1 MTSWWHRLLFRK
13 KMEDKLER
21 ELSFHLDQ
29 HASDLM
35 ARGYDRQEARRQA
48 RIALGGPDQVKE
60 QCRDARGTRWLEDF
74 WQDLRYALRTLRKN
88 PGFAAVALLT
98 LALGSGATTVMFTVI
113 NGVLLKPLPYPDPDR
128 LVRIQEQTDYSTQYG
143 NTWGVTYPN
152 YLDARGD
159 NRSLIMGVWR
169 WSTATLSKPGDP
181 ENVTTLEFSPEMFDV
196 LGIKPALGRV
206 FQASDDPG
214 STPVAMIT
222 YALWQ
227 RKFGGS
233 AAILGTPLTYDGT
246 TFTIVGILR
255 DGVELPDPDTAVL
268 TAIAQDT
275 QPFMRS
281 RGYHGFRV
289 WARLKPSATLAQA
302 QAQLT
307 VTGRQLA
314 AQYPDTNKGRT
325 FVASQLRPD
334 VSDVRST
341 LWLLLGAVSVVLL
354 IACVNIASLL
364 LARAVSRERE
374 LSMRV
379 ALGAGRGRLARQCL
393 TESGVL
399 ALGGGLLGIALAAAG
414 IRPFIVFWPGG
425 LPRASEVSL
434 DWRVLLFTLAISLA
448 CGLLFG
454 LAPALRAQ
462 SRHLEQSVRAGA
474 RTIGI
479 GSRRLHYSFVVSEMA
494 LAVVLLV
501 CAGMLGRTLL
511 HLSAL
516 DSGVNLSN
524 VLTARTSLS
533 PATLASPDKT
543 RAAWRDVMDR
553 VRAIPGVE
561 SVAMVDTVPMREGNN
576 QVGYSTTADRPPADK
591 QPLVLTT
598 SVSPDYL
605 KVMGLKLLRGRFI
618 TDHDRQGSADVAV
631 IDTVLAQ
638 EAFHGQDPIGK
649 PLWLGTSSAPVRIVG
664 LVGHVRHWGPAGDD
678 TAHVRA
684 QVYYAFEQVND
695 RFVRRWSEL
704 SSLAVRT
711 SIDPLSIV
719 PALRRAVRGATDD
732 QVIYEVRTM
741 AELGRASLARQ
752 RFLVLLFGMFAG
764 LALVLACIGIY
775 GVLAYL
781 TSQRIPEMGVRMA
794 LGARS
799 SNVLWH
805 VLRGSLGMI
814 LGGVALGMLGALAA
828 ARILETQIEGM
839 QHNGPSTFGIMIPVL
854 LTAALIASFIPA
866 RRASRIDPVR
876 ALRQE

>member
-1 MTSWWHRLLFRK
+1 
-13 KMEDKLER
+13 
-21 ELSFHLDQ
+21 
-29 HASDLM
+29 
-35 ARGYDRQEARRQA
+35 
-48 RIALGGPDQVKE
+48 
-60 QCRDARGTRWLEDF
+60 
-74 WQDLRYALRTLRKN
+74 
-88 PGFAAVALLT
+88 
-98 LALGSGATTVMFTVI
+98 
-113 NGVLLKPLPYPDPDR
+113 
-128 LVRIQEQTDYSTQYG
+128 
-143 NTWGVTYPN
+143 
-152 YLDARGD
+152 
-159 NRSLIMGVWR
+159 
-169 WSTATLSKPGDP
+169 
-181 ENVTTLEFSPEMFDV
+181 
-196 LGIKPALGRV
+196 
-206 FQASDDPG
+206 
-214 STPVAMIT
+214 
-222 YALWQ
+222 
-227 RKFGGS
+227 
-233 AAILGTPLTYDGT
+233 
-246 TFTIVGILR
+246 
-255 DGVELPDPDTAVL
+255 
-268 TAIAQDT
+268 
-275 QPFMRS
+275 
-281 RGYHGFRV
+281 
-289 WARLKPSATLAQA
+289 
-302 QAQLT
+302 
-307 VTGRQLA
+307 
-314 AQYPDTNKGRT
+314 
-325 FVASQLRPD
+325 
-334 VSDVRST
+334 
-341 LWLLLGAVSVVLL
+341 
-354 IACVNIASLL
+354 
-364 LARAVSRERE
+364 
-374 LSMRV
+374 
-379 ALGAGRGRLARQCL
+379 
-393 TESGVL
+393 
-399 ALGGGLLGIALAAAG
+399 
-414 IRPFIVFWPGG
+414 
-425 LPRASEVSL
+425 
-434 DWRVLLFTLAISLA
+434 
-448 CGLLFG
+448 
-454 LAPALRAQ
+454 
-462 SRHLEQSVRAGA
+462 
-474 RTIGI
+474 
-479 GSRRLHYSFVVSEMA
+479 
-494 LAVVLLV
+494 
-501 CAGMLGRTLL
+501 
-511 HLSAL
+511 
-516 DSGVNLSN
+516 
-524 VLTARTSLS
+524 
-533 PATLASPDKT
+533 
-543 RAAWRDVMDR
+543 
-553 VRAIPGVE
+553 
-561 SVAMVDTVPMREGNN
+561 MREGNN
-576 QVGYSTTADRPPADK
+576 QVGYSTTADRPPADR

>member
-1 MTSWWHRLLFRK
+1 MASWWHRLLFRK
-13 KMEDKLER
+13 RMEDKLER
-21 ELSFHLDQ
+21 ELRFHLDQ
-29 HASDLM
+29 HASDLI
-35 ARGYDRQEARRQA
+35 ASGYDREEARRQA
-48 RIALGGPDQVKE
+48 RIAIGGPDQVKE
-60 QCRDARGTRWLEDF
+60 LCRDARGTRWVEDF

-113 NGVLLKPLPYPDPDR
+113 NSVLLKPLPYPEPDR

-143 NTWGVTYPN
+143 NIWGVTYPN
-152 YLDARGD
+152 YLDAKRD
-159 NRSLIMGVWR
+159 NTSLIMGVWR
-169 WSTATLSKPGDP
+169 WSSATLSKPGDP
-181 ENVTTLEFSPEMFDV
+181 ENVTALEFSPEMFNV
-196 LGIKPALGRV
+196 LGVTPVLGRV
-206 FQASDDPG
+206 FQASDVAG
-214 STPVAMIT
+214 STPVAMIS
-222 YALWQ
+222 YAFWQ
-227 RKFGGS
+227 RKFAGN
-233 AAILGTPLTYDGT
+233 AAALGTALTYDGSSY
-246 TFTIVGILR
+246 TIVGVLPE
-255 DGVELPDPDTAVL
+255 GLELPDPDTAL
-268 TAIAQDT
+268 LIAIAQDT
-275 QPFMRS
+275 RPVMQS
-281 RGYHGFRV
+281 RGHHGFRV
-289 WARLKPSATLAQA
+289 WARLKPGATMAQA

-314 AQYPDTNKGRT
+314 AQYPDTNKSRT
-325 FVASQLRPD
+325 FIAEPLRPN
-334 VSDVRST
+334 VTDVRST

-399 ALGGGLLGIALAAAG
+399 ALGGGLLGTALAAAG
-414 IRPFIVFWPGG
+414 VRPFIVFWPGG

-434 DWRVLLFTLAISLA
+434 DWRVLVFTLAVSLA

-462 SRHLEQSVRAGA
+462 SRHLEQSMRAGG
-474 RTIGI
+474 RTVGI
-479 GSRRLHYSFVVSEMA
+479 NSRRLHYGFVVSEMA

-511 HLSAL
+511 HLSSL
-516 DSGVNLSN
+516 DSGVNLNN
-524 VLTARTSLS
+524 VLTTRTSLS
-533 PATLASPDKT
+533 PATLANPDKT
-543 RAAWRDVMDR
+543 RAAWRDVMER

-576 QVGYSTTADRPPADK
+576 QVGYSTTADMPPLDK
-591 QPLVLTT
+591 QPLTLTT

-618 TDHDRQGSADVAV
+618 TDQDRQGSAAVAV
-631 IDTVLAQ
+631 IDSVMAK

-649 PLWLGTSSAPVRIVG
+649 PLWIGTFSQMRIVG
-664 LVGHVRHWGPAGDD
+664 VVGHVRHWGPAGDD
-678 TAHVRA
+678 TARVRA
-684 QVYYAFEQVND
+684 QVYYPFEQVDD

-732 QVIYEVRTM
+732 QVIYEIRTM

-781 TSQRIPEMGVRMA
+781 TTQRVPEMGVRMA
-794 LGARS
+794 LGARGAD
-799 SNVLWH
+799 VLWH

-814 LGGVALGMLGALAA
+814 LGGIALGMLGAFAA
-828 ARILETQIEGM
+828 ARILEAQIEGM
-839 QHNGPSTFGIMIPVL
+839 QHNGPSTFGIMIPIL
-854 LTAALIASFIPA
+854 FAAALIASFVPA